1 MKKETGWFKALSEPI
16 RLRLAVILARRG
28 ETCVCELA
36 RAVGEQHFKVSRH
49 LGIMRAAGMVDA
61 RREGTWM
68 YYSIVNART
77 KFEKSVINCLAESF
91 DSDETVKS
99 DLRRMKGTGCSLRLK
114 VLFLCTGNSCRSQM
128 AEGWAKHLKA
138 DMIEPYSAGVVKK
151 GVDPLAV
158 EVMAEEGVDISGHK
172 SKTVFEVLEKK
183 FDYVITLCSDAQ
195 KTCPVFPGRAKV
207 LHKGFDDPP
216 ALAKKAKTEK
226 EKLAYYSRVRD
237 EIKKFVEKMPGN
249 LK

>member
-68 YYSIVNART
+68 YYSIVKAKT

-99 DLRRMKGTGCSLRLK
+99 DLKRMKGRGCSAGLK

-128 AEGWAKHLKA
+128 AEGWAKHLKP
-138 DMIEPYSAGVVKK
+138 DMIEAYSAGVVKK
-151 GVDPLAV
+151 NVDPLAV
-158 EVMAEEGVDISGHK
+158 EVMAEEGVDISNHK
-172 SKTVFEVLEKK
+172 SKTVFELKEKN
-183 FDYVITLCSDAQ
+183 FDYVVTLCSDAQ

-216 ALAKKAKTEK
+216 RLAGGEKNREHAKRH
-226 EKLAYYSRVRD
+226 YRRVRD
-237 EIKKFVEKMPGN
+237 EIRKFVEKMPGN

>member
-1 MKKETGWFKALSEPI
+1 MKQEAGWFKVLSEPI
-16 RLRLAVILARRG
+16 RLRLAVLLACRG

-36 RAVGEQHFKVSRH
+36 GAVGEQHFKVSRH
-49 LGIMRAAGMVDA
+49 LGIMRSAGMVNA

-68 YYSIVNART
+68 YYSIVQPET
-77 KFEKSVINCLAESF
+77 EFEKSIINCLAEAF
-91 DSDETVKS
+91 ALDETVKA
-99 DLRRMKGTGCSLRLK
+99 DLKRIKSMRCPSKLN

-128 AEGWAKHLKA
+128 AEGWAKHFKKSS
-138 DMIEPYSAGVVKK
+138 IEPYSAGVVKK

-158 EVMAEEGVDISGHK
+158 RVMREAGVDISRHK
-172 SKTVFEVLEKK
+172 SKTVFEVLDKK

-195 KTCPVFPGRAKV
+195 KTCPVFPGKAKV
-207 LHKGFDDPP
+207 VHKGFDDPP

-226 EKLAYYSRVRD
+226 EKLAHYRRVRD
-237 EIKKFVEKMPGN
+237 EIRGFIEEMPDN